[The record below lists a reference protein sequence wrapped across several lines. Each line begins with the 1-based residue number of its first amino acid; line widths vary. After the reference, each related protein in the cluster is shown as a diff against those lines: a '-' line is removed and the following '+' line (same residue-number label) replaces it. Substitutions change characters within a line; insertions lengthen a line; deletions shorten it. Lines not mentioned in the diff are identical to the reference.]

1 MLTTYVNYVY
11 VNSFITIPLA
21 DKLLNLMS
29 TSNSSYTNTTVY
41 DIINLGIT
49 NLSYSSYIGYQL
61 SFSSMTNVSMLIGDL
76 AYMNAN
82 TPYIYSTSYSSY
94 NLYSIVSNSS
104 VQNTVEYAFN
114 TVTPSF

>member
-11 VNSFITIPLA
+11 VNSFITVPLA

-82 TPYIYSTSYSSY
+82 TPYIYSTPFSSY
-94 NLYSIVSNSS
+94 LYSIISNSS
-104 VQNTVEYAFN
+104 IQNNIGYVFN
-114 TVTPSF
+114 TFTPAF